1 MLIRMDIIENTKDLS
16 YKIPNTST
24 FNELFAK
31 VKDHFNYD
39 IMNRLIDRLSS
50 TIFTTI
56 P

>member
-1 MLIRMDIIENTKDLS
+1 MLIRMDILENTKDLS

-39 IMNRLIDRLSS
+39 IMSSLIDRLSS
-50 TIFTTI
+50 KTFTTI